1 MNNASSSYWQ
11 QYETAML
18 ALASAVCMAVDI
30 FILLSNILVMLTFKK
45 LHLLNKLRLQHYYMI
60 GLIGTDLMVFGINAI
75 VTVIL
80 LLGKI
85 WITETV
91 CFWLACLLRV
101 QGYATSMIHI
111 GLSIDRWTMV
121 IFPVKYRNLVSSS
134 RFHTLAKHS
143 IWLIHIV
150 FVTLLFIMWN
160 LNKLTFYFHPHIS
173 YFLLMSTRNNTL
185 LIVLAK
191 MFVHYILPLLIEIV
205 LNVHIVW
212 KITLLKGANCT
223 RILKAVRTTL
233 VTVGVYYVCLL
244 PTLFN
249 AILSATTTVDIGW
262 FSFACIQIVFANSGM
277 SCVIYYFTLPDFQ
290 NSLQAILKSICSC

>member
-1 MNNASSSYWQ
+1 MNNTSSSYWHL
-11 QYETAML
+11 YETAMP
-18 ALASAVCMAVDI
+18 ASASAICMAVDI

-101 QGYATSMIHI
+101 QGYATSMLHI

-121 IFPVKYRNLVSSS
+121 VFPVKYRNLVSSS
-134 RFHTLAKHS
+134 RFHMLTKHS

-150 FVTLLFIMWN
+150 SATILFIIWN
-160 LNKLTFYFHPHIS
+160 LNELSIYFDPHIP
-173 YFLLMSTRNNTL
+173 YFSLRSTRNNTWSF
-185 LIVLAK
+185 VPA
-191 MFVHYILPLLIEIV
+191 MFVYYVLPLLIEIV
-205 LNVHIVW
+205 LNVHVVW
-212 KITLLKGANCT
+212 KITRLKGANRT
-223 RILKAVRTTL
+223 RVLKAVRTTL

-244 PTLFN
+244 PALFYV
-249 AILSATTTVDIGW
+249 ILSATTTVDIGW
-262 FSFACIQIVFANSGM
+262 FSFACGQIMFANSGM
-277 SCVIYYFTLPDFQ
+277 SCVIYYFTITDFQ
-290 NSLQAILKSICSC
+290 NSLQSILKNICFS